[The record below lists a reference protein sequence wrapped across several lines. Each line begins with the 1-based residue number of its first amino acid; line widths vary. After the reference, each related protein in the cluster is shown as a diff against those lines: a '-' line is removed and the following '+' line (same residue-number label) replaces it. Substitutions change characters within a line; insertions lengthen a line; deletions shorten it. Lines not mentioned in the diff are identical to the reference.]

1 MEQESPPGS
10 RGHLSPVGHF
20 GPNLEQLA
28 WEDTSPHGQ
37 EAVTVGGGWAGR
49 CQLGRDRGG
58 MEKAA
63 QGQDLETG

>member
-1 MEQESPPGS
+1 M
-10 RGHLSPVGHF
+10 GHF

-28 WEDTSPHGQ
+28 WEDMFPHGQ
-37 EAVTVGGGWAGR
+37 EAVTVGGDWAGR